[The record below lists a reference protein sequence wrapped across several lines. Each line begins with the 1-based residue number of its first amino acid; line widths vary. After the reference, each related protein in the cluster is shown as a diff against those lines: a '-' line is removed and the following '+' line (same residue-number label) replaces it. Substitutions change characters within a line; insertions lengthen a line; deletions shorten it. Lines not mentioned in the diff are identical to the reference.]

1 MNEIEIWMEI
11 YLERTEAES
20 EFYIDNLVYDN
31 IQELPLSYLN
41 NLNLCFILS

>member
-1 MNEIEIWMEI
+1 MEI
-11 YLERTEAES
+11 YFECTEAES

-31 IQELPLSYLN
+31 IQELSLSYLN